1 MAHCANMWPTCKKA
15 LSACISAGNMEP
27 SEEVMSATASPLTLL
42 PGQMVSHSYLIERLK
57 AESSGSYVAK
67 RRARAA
73 LAIAMVNCYK
83 KLKKHKRH
91 RAFWTKDY
99 LQTRD
104 SMPQTQILPVIR
116 ENDPN
121 DFRNM
126 MKMSDENFNFLLQ
139 KVTPLIQKQD
149 TCMRKSISAE
159 QRLVATLRYLATGSS
174 LEELKFMT
182 AISPQALG
190 VLIPETCHAIV
201 QVLKGKYFR
210 FPMSSEDWS
219 QIATQFD
226 ELCNFSNCGGALD
239 GRHVRINPPHKSGSL
254 YYNYKGFFSIIVIAL
269 INADLEFIMVD
280 VGKNGKF
287 SDGSVLRQ
295 THFYEKLR
303 ENQLKLPEANENK
316 EGLNFVFLADGAFS
330 LDDHILRPYV
340 KETPSKEKQIFNYRL
355 YRARRVAENAFGL
368 LSNRFRIF
376 RTTINL
382 SPHKIELI
390 VMACCLLHN
399 FLRRSN
405 TAEYAPESM
414 LDLEDIDEA
423 RIIPGEWRN
432 ENPGLVP
439 LQFMEPGK
447 PEASAKLNRKNYKTY
462 FNGPGAVEW
471 QDTMLAS
478 GVLEFEEQTSM
489 IVE

>member
-1 MAHCANMWPTCKKA
+1 
-15 LSACISAGNMEP
+15 MEP

-42 PGQMVSHSYLIERLK
+42 PGQMVSHSYLIECLK
-57 AESSGSYVAK
+57 AETRMSYVAK

-73 LAIAMVNCYK
+73 LAIAMVNCYR

-104 SMPQTQILPVIR
+104 SMPQTQILPEVR
-116 ENDPN
+116 DNDPN
-121 DFRNM
+121 DFRNL
-126 MKMSDENFNFLLQ
+126 MKMSDENFNYLLQ

-190 VLIPETCHAIV
+190 VLIPETCHAII

-210 FPMSSEDWS
+210 FPTTSEDWN
-219 QIATQFD
+219 QIASQFE
-226 ELCNFSNCGGALD
+226 ELWNFPNCGGALD
-239 GRHVRINPPHKSGSL
+239 GRHVRINPPHHSGSL
-254 YYNYKGFFSIIVIAL
+254 YYNYKGFFSIIVMAL
-269 INADLEFIMVD
+269 VNANCEFIMVD

-287 SDGSVLRQ
+287 SDGSVIEQ

-303 ENQLKLPEANENK
+303 ENQLRLPGIDETL
-316 EGLNFVFLADGAFS
+316 EGLNFVFVADEAFS
-330 LDDHILRPYV
+330 LDDHILRPFSQNSY
-340 KETPSKEKQIFNYRL
+340 SKEKKVFNYRL
-355 YRARRVAENAFGL
+355 SRARRVAENAFGL

-376 RTTINL
+376 RTTINI
-382 SPHKIELI
+382 SPHKIELV

-399 FLRRSN
+399 FLMRSN
-405 TAEYAPESM
+405 TSDYAPESM
-414 LDLEDIDEA
+414 LDRESTDDA
-423 RIIPGEWRN
+423 TFIPGEWRC
-432 ENPGLVP
+432 ESAGLVP
-439 LQFMEPGK
+439 LQYMEAQK
-447 PEASAKLNRKNYKTY
+447 PEANAKLHRDKYMAY
-462 FNGPGAVEW
+462 FNGRGAVPW
-471 QDTMLAS
+471 QDAMVLS
-478 GVLEFEEQTSM
+478 GIIEFEQQASSPQA
-489 IVE
+489 